1 MQIRLDEKFF
11 NEVYQ
16 FYQNKSMGDS
26 SLYRTGDYY
35 VYAII
40 VDKDTANHPLYKD
53 ILHEG
58 EKVFNFCKED
68 EAPIIAIASDISYF
82 DVQTGVISVD
92 LKGTLLM
99 NILQRLKNQ
108 HYCNNCLGPCNSN
121 CKQLQQEIKE
131 DLIKYINIDKS
142 TN

>member
-16 FYQNKSMGDS
+16 FYQNKSIGDS

-58 EKVFNFCKED
+58 EKVFNFCKEN

-82 DVQTGVISVD
+82 DVQTGAISVD

-108 HYCNNCLGPCNSN
+108 HYCNNCPGPCNN
-121 CKQLQQEIKE
+121 RCKELQQEIKE
-131 DLIKYINIDKS
+131 DLIKYINID
-142 TN
+142 N

>member
-16 FYQNKSMGDS
+16 FYKNKSIGDS

-82 DVQTGVISVD
+82 DVQTGAIVVD
-92 LKGTLLM
+92 LKDSLLL
-99 NILQRLKNQ
+99 NILQRLENQ
-108 HYCNNCLGPCNSN
+108 HYCNNCPYPCNN
-121 CKQLQQEIKE
+121 RCKELQQEIKE
-131 DLIKYINIDKS
+131 DLIKYINI
-142 TN
+142 NN

>member
-16 FYQNKSMGDS
+16 FYKNKSIGDS
-26 SLYRTGDYY
+26 ALYRTGDYY

-40 VDKDTANHPLYKD
+40 ADKDTANHPLYKD

-82 DVQTGVISVD
+82 NVQTGVISVD
-92 LKGTLLM
+92 LRGTLLM
-99 NILQRLKNQ
+99 NILQRLENQ
-108 HYCNNCLGPCNSN
+108 YYCNNCSGPCNSN

-131 DLIKYINIDKS
+131 DLIKYINID
-142 TN
+142 N

>member
-16 FYQNKSMGDS
+16 FYKNKSIGDS

-40 VDKDTANHPLYKD
+40 ADKDTANHPMYKD

-58 EKVFNFCKED
+58 EKVFNFCKEN

-82 DVQTGVISVD
+82 DVQTGAISVD

-108 HYCNNCLGPCNSN
+108 HYCNNCLGPCNN
-121 CKQLQQEIKE
+121 RCKELQQEIKE
-131 DLIKYINIDKS
+131 DLIKYINID
-142 TN
+142 N

>member
-16 FYQNKSMGDS
+16 FYQNKSIGDS
-26 SLYRTGDYY
+26 SLYRTGNYY

-40 VDKDTANHPLYKD
+40 ADKDTANHPLYKD

-58 EKVFNFCKED
+58 EKVFNFCKEN

-92 LKGTLLM
+92 LKDSLLM
-99 NILQRLKNQ
+99 NILQRLENQ
-108 HYCNNCLGPCNSN
+108 HYCNNCPGPCNN
-121 CKQLQQEIKE
+121 RCKELQQEIKE

>member
-16 FYQNKSMGDS
+16 FYQNKSIGDS

-68 EAPIIAIASDISYF
+68 EGPIIAIASDISYF
-82 DVQTGVISVD
+82 DVQTGAIIMD

-108 HYCNNCLGPCNSN
+108 HYCNNCPGPCNN
-121 CKQLQQEIKE
+121 RCKELQQEIKE
-131 DLIKYINIDKS
+131 DLIKYINID
-142 TN
+142 N

>member
-16 FYQNKSMGDS
+16 FYQNKSIGDS

-68 EAPIIAIASDISYF
+68 GAPIIAIASDISYF
-82 DVQTGVISVD
+82 DVQTGAISVD
-92 LKGTLLM
+92 LKGTLIM

-108 HYCNNCLGPCNSN
+108 HYCNNCPGPCNN
-121 CKQLQQEIKE
+121 RCKELQQEIKE
-131 DLIKYINIDKS
+131 DLIKYINID
-142 TN
+142 N

>member
-1 MQIRLDEKFF
+1 MQIKLDEKFF

-16 FYQNKSMGDS
+16 FYQNKLIGDS

-40 VDKDTANHPLYKD
+40 ADKDTANHPLYKD

-68 EAPIIAIASDISYF
+68 EAPIVAIASDISYF

-92 LKGTLLM
+92 LKDSLLM
-99 NILQRLKNQ
+99 IILQRLENQ
-108 HYCNNCLGPCNSN
+108 YYCNNCSGPCNSN
-121 CKQLQQEIKE
+121 CKQLQQEIKVQ
-131 DLIKYINIDKS
+131 IK
-142 TN
+142 

>member
-16 FYQNKSMGDS
+16 FYQNKSIGDS

-68 EAPIIAIASDISYF
+68 EGPIIAIASDISYF

-108 HYCNNCLGPCNSN
+108 YYCNNCSGPCNN
-121 CKQLQQEIKE
+121 RCKELQQEIKE
-131 DLIKYINIDKS
+131 DLIKYINID
-142 TN
+142 N

>member
-16 FYQNKSMGDS
+16 FYKNKSIGDS

-40 VDKDTANHPLYKD
+40 VDKDTANHPMYRNT
-53 ILHEG
+53 IHEG
-58 EKVFNFCKED
+58 EKIFNFCKED

-92 LKGTLLM
+92 LKGTLIM
-99 NILQRLKNQ
+99 TILQRLKNQ
-108 HYCNNCLGPCNSN
+108 YYCNNCPTPCNN
-121 CKQLQQEIKE
+121 RCKELQQEIKE
-131 DLIKYINIDKS
+131 DLIKYINID
-142 TN
+142 N

>member
-16 FYQNKSMGDS
+16 FYQNKSIGDS

-58 EKVFNFCKED
+58 QKVFNFCKED

-82 DVQTGVISVD
+82 DVQTGVIVMD

-99 NILQRLKNQ
+99 NILQRLENQ
-108 HYCNNCLGPCNSN
+108 YYCNNCPGPCNN
-121 CKQLQQEIKE
+121 RCKELQQEIKE
-131 DLIKYINIDKS
+131 DLIKYINID
-142 TN
+142 N

>member
-16 FYQNKSMGDS
+16 FYKNKSIGDS

-40 VDKDTANHPLYKD
+40 ADKDTANHPLYKD

-68 EAPIIAIASDISYF
+68 EAPIIAIASDISYL

-108 HYCNNCLGPCNSN
+108 YYCNSCSGPCNN
-121 CKQLQQEIKE
+121 RCKELQQEIKE
-131 DLIKYINIDKS
+131 DLIKYINID
-142 TN
+142 N

>member
-16 FYQNKSMGDS
+16 FYQNKLIGDS
-26 SLYRTGDYY
+26 SLYRIGDYY

-40 VDKDTANHPLYKD
+40 ADKDTANHPLYKD

-68 EAPIIAIASDISYF
+68 EAPIIAIASGISYF

-92 LKGTLLM
+92 LKDTLLM

-108 HYCNNCLGPCNSN
+108 YYCNNCPGPCNN
-121 CKQLQQEIKE
+121 RCKELQQEIKE
-131 DLIKYINIDKS
+131 DLIKYINID
-142 TN
+142 N

>member
-58 EKVFNFCKED
+58 EKVFNFCKEN

-82 DVQTGVISVD
+82 DVQTGAIIMD

-108 HYCNNCLGPCNSN
+108 HYCNNCPGPCNN
-121 CKQLQQEIKE
+121 RCKELQQEIKE
-131 DLIKYINIDKS
+131 DLIKYINID
-142 TN
+142 N